1 MTSRY
6 AKWLRRW
13 SRAAQLS
20 SGRGWAAIVMA
31 VAAASCSSAE
41 SRLPTDTPPD
51 TTGGVQRA
59 SLTISLRPS
68 PAAAPVAAALGWA
81 AGAVPGGTV
90 TITRIGSSTPISKV
104 TDETGA
110 VVFPDLLP
118 GTYLLSAVRLLNAS
132 ERSALPAGI
141 DEVDALGG
149 AGSLSLSAPD
159 GSLDVSMTASQRGS
173 LVISEVWSG
182 EPLVGSTYYDYG
194 DYFEIYNNSDAAVPL
209 ADKIVLAG
217 FPGTFNNPDL
227 SGCTAS
233 APFQRDSLGI
243 WATFIYAFPPSAPHL
258 PAGGAILLATD
269 AIDHTSFTPLVF
281 DLRTANYEFRG
292 GADADNPSVP
302 DMLSIGPSDGG
313 DLSNRGMSFY
323 SSHPVLAV
331 ANAVNLPSQPS
342 MLGGGRTWVRI
353 PRDALLD
360 VVTWGRINP
369 SFETCGSPV
378 HASLDAQQARVI
390 DNWTVDLRAITRRAI
405 GSMPDGRAILLRT
418 RSSSND
424 FVAAQPSPGRVP

>member
-1 MTSRY
+1 
-6 AKWLRRW
+6 L
-13 SRAAQLS
+13 
-20 SGRGWAAIVMA
+20 V
-31 VAAASCSSAE
+31 
-41 SRLPTDTPPD
+41 
-51 TTGGVQRA
+51 
-59 SLTISLRPS
+59 
-68 PAAAPVAAALGWA
+68 
-81 AGAVPGGTV
+81 GAVPGGTV

-104 TDETGA
+104 TDATGA
-110 VVFPDLLP
+110 VVFADLLP

-132 ERSALPAGI
+132 ERSALPSGI

-149 AGSLSLSAPD
+149 AGAISLSAPD

-173 LVISEVWSG
+173 LVVSEIWSG
-182 EPLVGSTYYDYG
+182 EPLVGSTYYDHG
-194 DYFEIYNNSDAAVPL
+194 DYFEIYNNSDAAVSL

-227 SGCTAS
+227 DSCTAS

-243 WATFIYAFPPSAPHL
+243 WATFIYAFPPSAPQL
-258 PAGGAILLATD
+258 PAGGTILLATD
-269 AIDHTSFTPLVF
+269 AIDHTFFTPLAF
-281 DLRTANYEFRG
+281 DLGAADYEFRG

-313 DLSNRGMSFY
+313 DLSGRGMSFY
-323 SSHPVLAV
+323 MSHPVLAV
-331 ANAVNLPSQPS
+331 AHAVDLASQPS

-360 VVTWGRINP
+360 VVTWGPVNP

-378 HASLDAQQARVI
+378 HASLDAQQARLI
-390 DNWTVDLRAITRRAI
+390 NNWAVDLRAITRRAI